1 MTVSV
6 WQEMA
11 SDPITVTHDI
21 AVVGAGLVGC
31 HLASLLTEAGKDVA
45 LVEARH
51 PAAGASGRNSGYV
64 LVGVRHSYA
73 EAIERWGRD
82 ETRDLWRLTEENV
95 RRMRDLSVR
104 FELEHEEIGASYI
117 ANDEARASQLRESEK
132 LLIRDGFAA
141 EYVDG
146 DPLKRGFKA
155 TLLQPD
161 DFGIQPA
168 SLNIALAESCGA
180 TLYDNSE
187 VFDISRDGASLLVR
201 TRQYLVRCEKVVLAV
216 NGYAGLIDP
225 FFRPLVEPGRGQ
237 VLVTE
242 PLPDRIVNT
251 LALVHLS
258 WYFRQLSDGR
268 LLIGG
273 CRLDHETEERTY
285 SDEVTPQVQEAI
297 GRMLAK
303 YFPEAKDSG
312 VTRRWAGI
320 HGYTSDGLP
329 IIGHMPDEPEVY
341 FVVGFSGYG
350 NAMGLVAGD
359 RVTDLMLN
367 GQDPG
372 LFSVDRFD

>member
-11 SDPITVTHDI
+11 TDPIMVTHDI
-21 AVVGAGLVGC
+21 AVVGAGLVGS
-31 HLASLLTEAGKDVA
+31 HLAGLLTEAGQDVA

-51 PAAGASGRNSGYV
+51 PAAGASGRNGGFV
-64 LVGVRHSYA
+64 LIGVRHSYV

-82 ETRDLWRLTEENV
+82 EARDLWRLTEENV
-95 RRMRDLSVR
+95 RRMRELSVR
-104 FELEHEEIGASYI
+104 FDLEHEEIGASYI
-117 ANDEARASQLRESEK
+117 ANDEARALQLRESEK

-141 EYVDG
+141 EYVAG
-146 DPLKRGFKA
+146 DPLKRGFTA

-161 DFGIQPA
+161 DFGIEPA

-180 TLYDNSE
+180 TLYDNNE

-216 NGYAGLIDP
+216 NGYAALIHP

-242 PLPDRIVNT
+242 PLPRIVNT
-251 LALVHLS
+251 LGLVHLS

-273 CRLDHETEERTY
+273 CRLDYEAEERTF

-297 GRMLAK
+297 GRVLAK
-303 YFPEAKDSG
+303 HFPEADNG

-320 HGYTSDGLP
+320 HGDTPDGLP
-329 IIGHMPDEPEVY
+329 IIGHLPDEPEVY

-350 NAMGLVAGD
+350 NAVGLVAGD
-359 RVTDLMLN
+359 RVADLMLN

-372 LFSVDRFD
+372 IFTVDRFD

>member
-1 MTVSV
+1 MTISV

-21 AVVGAGLVGC
+21 VVVGAGLVGS

-51 PAAGASGRNSGYV
+51 PAAGASGRNAGFV
-64 LVGVRHSYA
+64 LIGMRDSYA

-82 ETRDLWRLTEENV
+82 EARDLWRLTDENV
-95 RRMRDLSVR
+95 RRMRELSER
-104 FELEHEEIGASYI
+104 FDLEHEEIGASYI
-117 ANDEARASQLRESEK
+117 ATDEAFALKLRESEK

-141 EYVDG
+141 EYVAG
-146 DPLKRGFKA
+146 DPLQRGFTA

-180 TLYDNSE
+180 TLYDNDE
-187 VFDISRDGASLLVR
+187 VFDIGRDGSSLHVR
-201 TRQYLVRCEKVVLAV
+201 TRQHVVRCEKVVLAV
-216 NGYAGLIDP
+216 NAYAGLMHP
-225 FFRPLVEPGRGQ
+225 FFRPLVEPARGQ
-237 VLVTE
+237 ILVTE
-242 PLPDRIVNT
+242 PLPKIVNT
-251 LALVHLS
+251 MGLVHLLF
-258 WYFRQLSDGR
+258 YFRQLSDGR

-273 CRLDHETEERTY
+273 GQLDYEAEERTY
-285 SDEVTPQVQEAI
+285 SDEVTPQVQEGI
-297 GRMLAK
+297 GRILAK
-303 YFPEAKDSG
+303 HFPEANNG

-320 HGYTSDGLP
+320 HGNTPDGLP
-329 IIGHMPDEPEVY
+329 IIGHLPDEPEVY

-359 RVTDLMLN
+359 RVADLMLS

-372 LFSVDRFD
+372 IFRVNRFD

>member
-82 ETRDLWRLTEENV
+82 EARGLWRLTEENV
-95 RRMRDLSVR
+95 RRMRELSVR

-117 ANDEARASQLRESEK
+117 ANDEARGSQLRESEK

-146 DPLKRGFKA
+146 DPLKRGFTA

-180 TLYDNSE
+180 TLYDDSE

-225 FFRPLVEPGRGQ
+225 FFRALVEPGRGQ

-273 CRLDHETEERTY
+273 CRLDYETEERTY

-372 LFSVDRFD
+372 LFSVNRFN

>member
-1 MTVSV
+1 MTISV

-21 AVVGAGLVGC
+21 AVVGAGLVGS
-31 HLASLLTEAGKDVA
+31 HLASLLTKAGKDVA

-51 PAAGASGRNSGYV
+51 PAAGASGRNAGFV
-64 LVGVRHSYA
+64 CIGVRHSYV

-82 ETRDLWRLTEENV
+82 EARDLWRLTEENV
-95 RRMRDLSVR
+95 RRMRELSER
-104 FELEHEEIGASYI
+104 FDLEHEEIGASYI
-117 ANDEARASQLRESEK
+117 ATDGAFALKLRESEK

-141 EYVDG
+141 EYVAG
-146 DPLKRGFKA
+146 DSLKRGFTA

-180 TLYDNSE
+180 TLYDNDE
-187 VFDISRDGASLLVR
+187 VFDIGRDGSSLLVR
-201 TRQYLVRCEKVVLAV
+201 TRQHLVRCEKVVLAV
-216 NGYAGLIDP
+216 NGYAGLIHP

-242 PLPDRIVNT
+242 PLPKIVNT
-251 LALVHLS
+251 LGLVHLS

-273 CRLDHETEERTY
+273 GRLDYEAEERTY
-285 SDEVTPQVQEAI
+285 SDEVTPQVQEVI

-303 YFPEAKDSG
+303 HFPEANNG

-320 HGYTSDGLP
+320 HGYTPDGLP
-329 IIGHMPDEPEVY
+329 IIGHLPDEPEVY

-350 NAMGLVAGD
+350 NSMGLVAGD
-359 RVTDLMLN
+359 RVADLMLN

-372 LFSVDRFD
+372 IFRVNRFD

>member
-11 SDPITVTHDI
+11 GNPITVTHDI
-21 AVVGAGLVGC
+21 AVVGAGMVGS
-31 HLASLLTEAGKDVA
+31 HLAGLLTEAGRDVA

-51 PAAGASGRNSGYV
+51 PAAGASGRNGGFV
-64 LVGVRHSYA
+64 LIGVRHSYV
-73 EAIERWGRD
+73 EAIERFGRD
-82 ETRDLWRLTEENV
+82 EARDLWRLTEENV
-95 RRMRDLSVR
+95 RRMRELSVR
-104 FELEHEEIGASYI
+104 FDLEHEEIGASYI
-117 ANDEARASQLRESEK
+117 ANDEARALQLRESEK

-146 DPLKRGFKA
+146 DPLERGFTA

-180 TLYDNSE
+180 TLYDNNE
-187 VFDISRDGASLLVR
+187 VFDITRDGASLLVR

-216 NGYAGLIDP
+216 NGYAGLIHP

-242 PLPDRIVNT
+242 PLPRIVNT
-251 LALVHLS
+251 LGLVHLS

-273 CRLDHETEERTY
+273 CRLDYETEERTF

-303 YFPEAKDSG
+303 HFPEADNG

-320 HGYTSDGLP
+320 HGDTPDGLP
-329 IIGHMPDEPEVY
+329 IIGHLPEEAEVY

-350 NAMGLVAGD
+350 NAMGLVAGE
-359 RVTDLMLN
+359 RVADLMLK

-372 LFSVDRFD
+372 IFSVNRFD

>member
-11 SDPITVTHDI
+11 SDPVTVTHDI
-21 AVVGAGLVGC
+21 AVIGAGLVGS
-31 HLASLLTEAGKDVA
+31 HVASLLTEAGKDVA

-51 PAAGASGRNSGYV
+51 PAAGASGRNAGYV
-64 LVGVRHSYA
+64 LVGVRHSYV
-73 EAIERWGRD
+73 EAIERFGRD
-82 ETRDLWRLTEENV
+82 EARDLWRLTEVNI
-95 RRMRDLSVR
+95 RRMRELSVR
-104 FELEHEEIGASYI
+104 FDIEHEEIGASYS
-117 ANDEARASQLRESEK
+117 ANDEARAIQLRESEK
-132 LLIRDGFAA
+132 LLLRDGFAA

-146 DPLKRGFKA
+146 DPLERGFTA

-168 SLNIALAESCGA
+168 SLNIALAASCGA
-180 TLYDNSE
+180 TLYENNE
-187 VFDISRDGASLLVR
+187 VFDISREGASLLVR
-201 TRQYLVRCEKVVLAV
+201 TRQHVVRCETVVLAV
-216 NGYAGLIDP
+216 NGYAALMYP

-237 VLVTE
+237 ILVTE
-242 PLPDRIVNT
+242 PLPERIVNT

-273 CRLDHETEERTY
+273 CRLDYEIEERTF

-320 HGYTSDGLP
+320 HGYTPDGLP
-329 IIGHMPDEPEVY
+329 IIGHLPDESEVY

-350 NAMGLVAGD
+350 NAMGLAAGD
-359 RVTDLMLN
+359 RVADLMLN

-372 LFSVDRFD
+372 VFSVNRFD